1 MFPED
6 RNQILIRLENL
17 SDLFDGSPTTSPHF
31 NVLKYATDLYKN
43 NNGGTAPTSVVI
55 SERTLSNNQSMDEMK
70 ENKFKWKSADSSN
83 SRTAE
88 PFENDSKTYDN
99 VQLQPQRIR
108 LFRVSYNTE
117 APTMDAQILT
127 E

>member
-1 MFPED
+1 MFPEE

-17 SDLFDGSPTTSPHF
+17 SDLFDGTPTTSPHF
-31 NVLKYATDLYKN
+31 NVLEYATNLYKSN
-43 NNGGTAPTSVVI
+43 NDGTVPTSVVI

-70 ENKFKWKSADSSN
+70 ENKFKWKSADSS
-83 SRTAE
+83 SSKTAE
-88 PFENDSKTYDN
+88 PFENDSDTYDN

-108 LFRVSYNTE
+108 LFRVTYNTDTP
-117 APTMDAQILT
+117 AMDAQILT